1 MDAHWVI
8 QQPQEVAGWGWGGV
22 VSSASYKLRKPRF
35 WEVSRRVGA
44 LRLVGGKDDFELRAA
59 GSLGFAPC
67 HVPDSIPS
75 SM

>member
-8 QQPQEVAGWGWGGV
+8 QQPQEVAGGWG

-35 WEVSRRVGA
+35 REVSRRVGA
-44 LRLVGGKDDFELRAA
+44 LWLVGGRDDFELRAA
-59 GSLGFAPC
+59 RSLGFEPC